1 MLRKLALL
9 AAISP
14 ALWLSSAAA
23 LGLGEIDVKSALNQR
38 FAAVI
43 PLAAGSAEEAES
55 AQVSLA
61 SYAEF
66 QRAGLERSEYLSS
79 LRFSVRTDGGAPRI
93 EVSSA
98 QIAREPFVNFLV
110 EVRSQGN
117 RLLRE
122 YTVLL
127 DPPGFQPAPSA
138 PVVATA
144 PARPAAVAP
153 TPSAVAPAAQPAAAA
168 PKPATP
174 EFFETS
180 EESASR
186 PSAPAVVPQPPI
198 ASASTSGPATA
209 VVQGDSYGPV
219 KAGETFWSIASSLRD
234 PSATMPQMLLAIYE
248 ANRGAFDGGINGLR
262 IGSSLQIPSLDQI
275 TAVPPATAK
284 ARVDAL
290 RAGPA
295 AVKPKPAVVAPAT
308 PAAAPPAVK
317 APEPAA
323 APTPSPKPEI
333 VAAPPAPAAVPPPAE
348 PAAPAEP
355 VAVPPPAESAAAAD
369 QSGTPAAQ
377 AGVVPPT
384 GELPG
389 TPVAADVVEEQPAA
403 EIPVEEAVAA
413 TEPEAEGGLVELLI
427 PLIGLLLVIGGAG
440 YLASNLLK
448 KRKEAKAS
456 KQGFSPPPAAPRSSP
471 GKPAAS
477 VAAAAV
483 ATKPA
488 TAELQRLDETLND
501 ATESFDTQQLQ
512 TQQIPA
518 LAQQPE
524 IRRVD
529 SSAESTSQ
537 LPTFDSTQNF
547 NALPKK
553 TMESGDVDFDLTG
566 QFAAETVQINLDAN
580 DPVAEADFHLAYGL
594 YDEAILL
601 LKQAAQKDPGRS
613 ELGVK
618 LAETYFAAGRPME
631 FQETAESLLG
641 RIDEGSWQKIAIMG
655 QQLCPDAEVFK
666 GAELGGMST
675 DVDLMF
681 DEPSAEPAAPAAPAA
696 PATALPELPDVATA
710 PQPQDNGLDFRLEEL
725 ELPKLDTTRADLPEL
740 KDDHA
745 LEFDLGD
752 FDLSD
757 TRGQDKPAQPQ
768 GNEVAFDLGGADSAG
783 FEDLAGTLPGK
794 PLQASEPSVQLD
806 DFDLGDL
813 GADSDSISAGDETST
828 KLDLARAYV
837 DMGDNEMAR
846 SLLGEVLT
854 QGSDAQKHEAQNLLG
869 RLS

>member
-38 FAAVI
+38 FVAVI
-43 PLAAGSAEEAES
+43 PLTAVSAEEAEG

-66 QRAGLERSEYLSS
+66 QRAGLERSDYLSS
-79 LRFSVRTDGGAPRI
+79 LRFAVRTDGGAPRI

-138 PVVATA
+138 PVVAAA

-153 TPSAVAPAAQPAAAA
+153 VAPAAKPAAAA

-186 PSAPAVVPQPPI
+186 PSAPAVAPQAPI
-198 ASASTSGPATA
+198 ASASSSEPTA
-209 VVQGDSYGPV
+209 AVAQGDSYGPV
-219 KAGETFWSIASSLRD
+219 KAGETFWSIASGLRD

-262 IGSSLQIPSLDQI
+262 IGSTLQIPSLEQI
-275 TAVPPATAK
+275 TSVPPATAK

-290 RAGPA
+290 RAGPSA
-295 AVKPKPAVVAPAT
+295 AKPKPAAVVPAPTPAPAVVE
-308 PAAAPPAVK
+308 PRPAVK

-323 APTPSPKPEI
+323 APPPKPAT
-333 VAAPPAPAAVPPPAE
+333 VAAPPEPAPALPPAE
-348 PAAPAEP
+348 PVAPTEP
-355 VAVPPPAESAAAAD
+355 VAVPPPAESAGAAD
-369 QSGTPAAQ
+369 QPGAVSGETPA
-377 AGVVPPT
+377 PPADAT
-384 GELPG
+384 TEAP
-389 TPVAADVVEEQPAA
+389 AAPEAAPEQPVA
-403 EIPVEEAVAA
+403 EIPVEETLAT
-413 TEPEAEGGLVELLI
+413 TEPESEGGLVEMLI
-427 PLIGLLLVIGGAG
+427 PLIGLLLVIGGGG

-448 KRKEAKAS
+448 KRKEAKAP
-456 KQGFSPPPAAPRSSP
+456 KLGAMSPPPTTRSSSA
-471 GKPAAS
+471 KPAA
-477 VAAAAV
+477 AAAAV
-483 ATKPA
+483 AAKPTA
-488 TAELQRLDETLND
+488 AELQRLDDTLND

-524 IRRVD
+524 IRRVE
-529 SSAESTSQ
+529 SSGEATSQ

-547 NALPKK
+547 NAPKK
-553 TMESGDVDFDLTG
+553 ATESGDLDFDLTG

-618 LAETYFAAGRPME
+618 LAETYFAAGRPTE

-641 RIDEGSWQKIAIMG
+641 RVDEGSWQKIAIMG

-681 DEPSAEPAAPAAPAA
+681 DEPSSAA
-696 PATALPELPDVATA
+696 ATELPELPQAA
-710 PQPQDNGLDFRLEEL
+710 AQPQDNGLDFRLEEL
-725 ELPKLDTTRADLPEL
+725 ELPKLDTTVKADLPEL

-768 GNEVAFDLGGADSAG
+768 GNEVAFELGAADSAG

-794 PLQASEPSVQLD
+794 PLQASETSVQLD

-813 GADSDSISAGDETST
+813 GSDSDSISAGDETST

-846 SLLGEVLT
+846 SLLSEVLT

>member
-43 PLAAGSAEEAES
+43 PLAAVSAEEAES

-79 LRFSVRTDGGAPRI
+79 LRFAVRTDGGAPRI

-153 TPSAVAPAAQPAAAA
+153 VAPAPAPVAPAPKPAAAA

-180 EESASR
+180 EESAAR
-186 PSAPAVVPQPPI
+186 PGTPAQQAPATPAPVSEPP
-198 ASASTSGPATA
+198 AAAGPG
-209 VVQGDSYGPV
+209 GDSYGPV

-295 AVKPKPAVVAPAT
+295 AVKPKPATVAPAT
-308 PAAAPPAVK
+308 PAAAPPVVK
-317 APEPAA
+317 APVPAV
-323 APTPSPKPEI
+323 APTPAPKPEI
-333 VAAPPAPAAVPPPAE
+333 VAAPPAPAPAPTPAE
-348 PAAPAEP
+348 PAAPAAP
-355 VAVPPPAESAAAAD
+355 VAVPPPAESAAAVD
-369 QSGTPAAQ
+369 ESGAPAAS
-377 AGVVPPT
+377 AGEVPPA
-384 GELPG
+384 EALPG
-389 TPVAADVVEEQPAA
+389 TPVAADAVEEQPAA

-413 TEPEAEGGLVELLI
+413 TEPEPEGGLVELLI
-427 PLIGLLLVIGGAG
+427 PLIGLLMVIGGGG

-456 KQGFSPPPAAPRSSP
+456 KQGFSPPPAAPRSSLS
-471 GKPAAS
+471 KPAA
-477 VAAAAV
+477 AAAA
-483 ATKPA
+483 AKPA
-488 TAELQRLDETLND
+488 AAELQRLDDTLND

-524 IRRVD
+524 IRRVEG
-529 SSAESTSQ
+529 SNESTSQ

-547 NALPKK
+547 NAQPKK
-553 TMESGDVDFDLTG
+553 AMESGELDFDLTG

-601 LKQAAQKDPGRS
+601 LKQAALKDPGRS

-618 LAETYFAAGRPME
+618 LAETYFAAGRPTE

-681 DEPSAEPAAPAAPAA
+681 DEPSAATE
-696 PATALPELPDVATA
+696 TALPELPDVAMA

-725 ELPKLDTTRADLPEL
+725 ELPKLDTTTRADLPEL

-757 TRGQDKPAQPQ
+757 TRSQDKPAQPQ

-794 PLQASEPSVQLD
+794 PLQASETSVQLD

-813 GADSDSISAGDETST
+813 GSDSDSISAGDETST

-854 QGSDAQKHEAQNLLG
+854 QGSDAQKNEAQNLLG

>member
-43 PLAAGSAEEAES
+43 PLAAVSAEEAES

-66 QRAGLERSEYLSS
+66 QRAGLERSDYLSS
-79 LRFSVRTDGGAPRI
+79 LRFTVRTDGGAPRI

-144 PARPAAVAP
+144 PARPA
-153 TPSAVAPAAQPAAAA
+153 TVAPAPAAAPAPKPAAAA

-180 EESASR
+180 EESAAR
-186 PSAPAVVPQPPI
+186 PSAPAQQAPAASVPAGELPTP
-198 ASASTSGPATA
+198 AGSG
-209 VVQGDSYGPV
+209 GDSYGPV
-219 KAGETFWSIASSLRD
+219 KAGETFWSIASRLRD

-308 PAAAPPAVK
+308 PATAPPAVK
-317 APEPAA
+317 APEPVA
-323 APTPSPKPEI
+323 APTPTPKPEI
-333 VAAPPAPAAVPPPAE
+333 VAAPPAPAPALPLAE

-355 VAVPPPAESAAAAD
+355 VAVPPPAESAAPVD
-369 QSGTPAAQ
+369 QSGAPAAQ
-377 AGVVPPT
+377 AGEVPPSEQAT
-384 GELPG
+384 EV
-389 TPVAADVVEEQPAA
+389 PVADAVEEQPAA
-403 EIPVEEAVAA
+403 EIPVEETVAA
-413 TEPEAEGGLVELLI
+413 SEPEAEGGLVELLI
-427 PLIGLLLVIGGAG
+427 PLFGLLLVIGGGG

-456 KQGFSPPPAAPRSSP
+456 KQGFSPPPSAPRSSP
-471 GKPAAS
+471 GKPAAA
-477 VAAAAV
+477 AAAAV
-483 ATKPA
+483 AAKP
-488 TAELQRLDETLND
+488 TVAELQRLDDTLND

-524 IRRVD
+524 IRRVENG
-529 SSAESTSQ
+529 AESTSQ

-547 NALPKK
+547 NAPPKK

-601 LKQAAQKDPGRS
+601 LKQAALKDPGRS

-681 DEPSAEPAAPAAPAA
+681 DEPTAAPV
-696 PATALPELPDVATA
+696 TALPELPDVAMA
-710 PQPQDNGLDFRLEEL
+710 PQPQDHGLDFRLEEL
-725 ELPKLDTTRADLPEL
+725 ELPKLDTTVKADLPEL

-752 FDLSD
+752 FDLSN
-757 TRGQDKPAQPQ
+757 TRSPDKPAQPQ

-794 PLQASEPSVQLD
+794 PLQASETSVQLD

-813 GADSDSISAGDETST
+813 GSDSDSISAGDETST

-846 SLLGEVLT
+846 SLLSEVLT